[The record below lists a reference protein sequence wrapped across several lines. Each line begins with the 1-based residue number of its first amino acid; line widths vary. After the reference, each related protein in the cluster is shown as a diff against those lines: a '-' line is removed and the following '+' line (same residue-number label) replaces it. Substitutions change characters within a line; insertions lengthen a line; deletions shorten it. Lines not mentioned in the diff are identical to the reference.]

1 MIPSPSMRTEGGGE
15 RSSSAIATIPNAI
28 SATRILLIPLFVWLI
43 LHDGTEASGIVL
55 FAAVAATDWVDGT
68 IARRTGRVSELGK
81 ILDPV
86 ADRLAIAAGLVALVI
101 AGLFPPWAALLILLR
116 DAAVLAGGAFALARR
131 RIRIDV
137 RFIGKVATFGLMVA
151 VPLISWGRL
160 DVPFA
165 PTSTALG
172 WIVFTVSI
180 VEYYIA
186 AAMYAGDLRRAL
198 AGGGTL
204 GADGR

>member
-1 MIPSPSMRTEGGGE
+1 MGTEGAGE

-28 SATRILLIPLFVWLI
+28 SAVRIMMIPVFVWLI
-43 LHDGTEASGIVL
+43 LRDGAEAAGIVL

-86 ADRLAIAAGLVALVI
+86 ADRLAIGAGLVALVI
-101 AGLFPPWAALLILLR
+101 ADAFPPWAALLILVR
-116 DAAVLAGGAFALARR
+116 DAAVLAGGAFVLARR

-137 RFIGKVATFGLMVA
+137 RFVGKVATFGLMIA
-151 VPLISWGRL
+151 VPSISWGRFDL
-160 DVPFA
+160 PLA
-165 PTSTALG
+165 PTATALG
-172 WIVFTVSI
+172 WIIFAVSI
-180 VEYYIA
+180 VEYYVA
-186 AAMYAGDLRRAL
+186 AAMYAGDMRRAL
-198 AGGGTL
+198 AGEGTL